1 MLYTFVICNIH
12 LDGFIHD
19 RIFVALAQVYNNF
32 FILFVEVDEGT
43 EADVIYFDTSVV
55 CIRMLSSGWNTMI

>member
-1 MLYTFVICNIH
+1 MTGSLWPWPRYTIT
-12 LDGFIHD
+12 
-19 RIFVALAQVYNNF
+19 
-32 FILFVEVDEGT
+32 FILFVEVDKGT